1 MKNFLE
7 KAIMLLCF
15 IFIPFIINNQRKE
28 INNGK
33 TL

>member
-7 KAIMLLCF
+7 KAIMLLCV
-15 IFIPFIINNQRKE
+15 IFIPFIINYQRKE
-28 INNGK
+28 INNGE

>member
-7 KAIMLLCF
+7 KAIMLLCI

-33 TL
+33 VI